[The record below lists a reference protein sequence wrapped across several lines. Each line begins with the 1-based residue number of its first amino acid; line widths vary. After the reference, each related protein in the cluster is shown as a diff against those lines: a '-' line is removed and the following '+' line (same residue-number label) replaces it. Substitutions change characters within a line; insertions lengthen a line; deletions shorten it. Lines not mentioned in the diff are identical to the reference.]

1 MNGII
6 IALSSTICDIYFE
19 HELPFIYEA
28 LELIDS
34 DRKLYFE
41 AQKQIDTHT
50 VRAIVLG
57 YMQGVKKGMQIK
69 RTHKQIEV
77 PVGEETLGRVFN
89 ALGFAIDARE
99 SKFSKYHTIHKPS
112 LEISKQSGDIEIYET
127 GIKIID
133 LLSPFIKGGKVG
145 LFGGAGVGKTVLLM
159 EFIHKSVS
167 LHQGVSLFT
176 GVGERIREGHELY
189 EQMKESGVMDKTIMV
204 FGQMNESPGIRYR
217 APLTA
222 LTMAE
227 YFRDEAHKDVLF
239 LIDNIYRFI
248 QAGQEISTLLGRIPS
263 RVGYQPTLSNEI
275 AELEERIASTDEGS
289 ITSVQAIYVPADDIT
304 DPGVASVFSHLDTS
318 VILSRSRASK
328 GLYPTIDPLESH
340 SKLFDP
346 SIIGEEHYNV
356 AKKVKEMLTKYKE
369 LQDIIAMLGMAQLGY
384 KDRLTVMRARKLEK
398 FLTQPFFVTE
408 AFTGREGKN
417 VSLRDTISGCK
428 KIISGEM
435 DELDESQFYMI
446 GAIDEINL

>member
-1 MNGII
+1 MSGKI
-6 IALSSTICDIYFE
+6 IALSSTVCDIYFE
-19 HELPFIYEA
+19 EELPFIYEA
-28 LELIDS
+28 LVLEDE
-34 DRKLYFE
+34 DKKLYFE
-41 AQKQIDTHT
+41 TQKQIDEHT
-50 VRAIVLG
+50 VRAIALG
-57 YMQGVKKGMQIK
+57 YMQGVKKGTKVK
-69 RTHKQIEV
+69 RTYKKIEV

-89 ALGFAIDARE
+89 ALGSTIDGKE
-99 SKFSKYHTIHKPS
+99 SSFSKKHSIHNPS
-112 LEISKQSGDIEIYET
+112 LDISKQSGSIEIYET

-159 EFIHKSVS
+159 EFIHKSIS
-167 LHQGVSLFT
+167 LHQGISLFA

-222 LTMAE
+222 LTMGE
-227 YFRDEAHKDVLF
+227 YFRDEEHKDVLL

-275 AELEERIASTDEGS
+275 ADLEERIASTKEGS

-304 DPGVASVFSHLDTS
+304 DPGVASVFTHLDTS
-318 VILSRSRASK
+318 IILSRSRASK

-340 SKLFDP
+340 SKLFDI
-346 SIIGEEHYNV
+346 SIIGKLHYSI
-356 AKKVKEMLTKYKE
+356 AKKVKEILTKYKE
-369 LQDIIAMLGMAQLGY
+369 LQDIIAMLGMAQLSY
-384 KDRLTVMRARKLEK
+384 EDRLTVMRARKLEK
-398 FLTQPFFVTE
+398 FLTQPFFITE

-417 VSLRDTISGCK
+417 VSLADTINGCQ

-435 DELDESQFYMI
+435 DEVDESLFYMI
-446 GAIDEINL
+446 GAIDEINI